1 MAVCSVYTK
10 TWQRNLKKKKRKNNP
25 TVKKGKNHCCLSL
38 THEKRKSC
46 YASTILLPFWRLFIY
61 LFRVP
66 ADWFNGPFQSCHDR
80 LSVFPWRPHAE
91 PSFTSSSS
99 PYPQPFPSSSS
110 SSFSLTL
117 PHTRRHK
124 RKFVVIFSFSF
135 HNSVFPFFFH
145 FISGCVYARGA
156 LSRYI
161 SDEAAVDDA
170 ATQITIYRQN
180 RHTHNLVCVWT

>member
-1 MAVCSVYTK
+1 M
-10 TWQRNLKKKKRKNNP
+10 L
-25 TVKKGKNHCCLSL
+25 
-38 THEKRKSC
+38 
-46 YASTILLPFWRLFIY
+46 IY

-66 ADWFNGPFQSCHDR
+66 ADWFNGPFRSCHDR
-80 LSVFPWRPHAE
+80 LSIFPWRPHTE
-91 PSFTSSSS
+91 PSFPSSSSS
-99 PYPQPFPSSSS
+99 PYPQSFLSSSS

-124 RKFVVIFSFSF
+124 RKLVIFSFSF

-161 SDEAAVDDA
+161 SDGAAAAATAVDDA

-180 RHTHNLVCVWT
+180 RQTQPCLCVNVVFCVYLRARR